1 MSVKKVYEQ
10 LERNLMNAR
19 MERILIVNKKQWG
32 GDIQT
37 DDELVN
43 EIEMETFERILD
55 WEVFDEVR

>member
-19 MERILIVNKKQWG
+19 MERILIVNKKQWD

>member
-19 MERILIVNKKQWG
+19 MERILIVNKKQWDS
-32 GDIQT
+32 DIQT

-55 WEVFDEVR
+55 WEIFDEVR

>member
-19 MERILIVNKKQWG
+19 MERILIVNKKQWDS
-32 GDIQT
+32 DIQT